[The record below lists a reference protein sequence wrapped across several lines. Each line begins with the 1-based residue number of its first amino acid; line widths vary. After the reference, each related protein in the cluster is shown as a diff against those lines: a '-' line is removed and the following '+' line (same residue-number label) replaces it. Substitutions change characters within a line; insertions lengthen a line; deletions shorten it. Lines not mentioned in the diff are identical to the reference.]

1 MIRAFFFL
9 FLSMLSGCSTTQT
22 MQNIMSSWEGAHIDD
37 VVAQW
42 GYPSFERDF
51 RGKKLYGWE
60 YQKSGYIPRSTQTN
74 VNVYGNTAYAN
85 TQEYGGYSISGT
97 CTRIL
102 EVGDDGTVKSWSYE
116 GNNCPFGE
124 LMEYSTWR
132 KR

>member
-1 MIRAFFFL
+1 MKLIISFVILLLA
-9 FLSMLSGCSTTQT
+9 GCSTTQT

-42 GYPSFERDF
+42 GYPNFERDF
-51 RGKKLYGWE
+51 RGKKLYIWE
-60 YQKSGYIPRSTQTN
+60 YRKSGFIPKTSQTN

-85 TQEYGGYSISGT
+85 TQEYGGYAISGV

-102 EVGDDGTVKSWSYE
+102 EVGDDGIVKSWSYE

-132 KR
+132 RK